1 MEKSLGWLKIRGKK
15 SQQIKREC
23 SKTITNS
30 TSNKRAKMSFAET
43 QYYEEEDQK
52 TVASDYC
59 CYQHHVIA
67 APSMCS
73 SFDTSQACL
82 MQHST
87 PCSLSRLFSPI
98 IRKEALY
105 YSKSEAKCSSYSPS
119 SLSSSSSSSCESSG
133 SLSRLHRRR
142 LSFGATTSS
151 PVSSSSALNWR
162 PDDEEEFEAT
172 PIRYLEHIN
181 KIKKNIKLEVEM
193 RTLRCDIFDPKL
205 GQNGDRDLQLQE
217 QYRHNHHLHNAEK
230 LIPTSKKRKLQ
241 HIFRVKLRKQLKEIR
256 KWQIGVTASNPKCE
270 SSLMTATI
278 KNNKFVHHN
287 AAAVDCNCYEC
298 NHYYREL
305 IESNYS
311 VVRD

>member
-15 SQQIKREC
+15 SKREC

-30 TSNKRAKMSFAET
+30 TSNKRAKMSFTET

-52 TVASDYC
+52 TVESDYC
-59 CYQHHVIA
+59 CHQHHVIA

-119 SLSSSSSSSCESSG
+119 SLSSSSSSRSSCESSG
-133 SLSRLHRRR
+133 SGPLSRLHRRR

-193 RTLRCDIFDPKL
+193 RTLRCDIFDPIDTKL
-205 GQNGDRDLQLQE
+205 CDRDLQLQE
-217 QYRHNHHLHNAEK
+217 QYHHNHQLHNAEK

-256 KWQIGVTASNPKCE
+256 KWQIGVTAINPKCEVE

-278 KNNKFVHHN
+278 KNNKFVHT
-287 AAAVDCNCYEC
+287 AVDCNCYEC